1 MTLQLAMGNGSVWF
15 LGRAGSSVEAVSKLR
30 RDELHESPIVR
41 KSPKKSRTRVT
52 RPSEL
57 KVLRRSR
64 SVRAAFVVDQ
74 SRRARSD
81 APYQCRQVQGFNTRT
96 PFQGNLSLWGEGERE
111 YQLDSYGFR

>member
-15 LGRAGSSVEAVSKLR
+15 LGRAGGASEAVSKLR

-64 SVRAAFVVDQ
+64 ASSRAGLSVASRHQTGRVHTLDRLTLSRDAHGQAAID
-74 SRRARSD
+74 
-81 APYQCRQVQGFNTRT
+81 C
-96 PFQGNLSLWGEGERE
+96 
-111 YQLDSYGFR
+111 